1 MKDNKVDKI
10 YEYFNDKL
18 SESEKVQVEQEL
30 SMSSESKET
39 LDSINVLH
47 QTLPYSNKEVDPP
60 TGMKQRILESV
71 LNEENGADTNSEVE
85 KQQDKEDDNHLTAAQ
100 SYKSGKG
107 DSSETHQYKKPTTSP
122 KQNDDKKPKIPLFRR
137 ISVGIMAALLLL
149 SLIGNGVQYFKQK
162 ESQNQSTPM
171 INTNDAQSINLKS
184 MDEDKTQGQAYVSSN
199 KTHSK
204 LMVEAND
211 IEATKGNEVYQ
222 VWVIKDNKPYPA
234 GTFATKN
241 DKGMVVF
248 DLSDMDVDENDTIA
262 LTLEPSPNNNEP
274 KGQMI
279 MASNK
284 I

>member
-1 MKDNKVDKI
+1 
-10 YEYFNDKL
+10 
-18 SESEKVQVEQEL
+18 
-30 SMSSESKET
+30 MSSESKET
-39 LDSINVLH
+39 LDSINILH

-60 TGMKQRILESV
+60 TGMKERILESV

-100 SYKSGKG
+100 SYRSGMG
-107 DSSETHQYKKPTTSP
+107 DSSETHQYKKLTTSP
-122 KQNDDKKPKIPLFRR
+122 KQNDDKKPKIPLLRR
-137 ISVGIMAALLLL
+137 ISIGIMAALLLL

-162 ESQNQSTPM
+162 ESQNQPTPM
-171 INTNDAQSINLKS
+171 INTNNAQSINLKS

-222 VWVIKDNKPYPA
+222 VWVIKDNKPYPTGA
-234 GTFATKN
+234 FATKN

-248 DLSDMDVDENDTIA
+248 DLSDMDIDENDTIA

-279 MASNK
+279 MASK
-284 I
+284 EI